1 MKSLPLLKFFSNGKF
16 KIKTHRKHFKSFS
29 KMIINKLSII
39 NFKNHDGKSFEFSP
53 QINCFVGN
61 NGVGKTNILDALH
74 YLSVGKS
81 FLGNS
86 DLNNIKIQNS
96 RFEIQEDLEIADFF
110 SIEAEIQNGEKEDII
125 KILQPKDSKK
135 VIKKND
141 KSYDRIADHIGY
153 LPSVMISPYD
163 SNLISDSG
171 ESRRKFLD
179 AMISQT
185 DSGYLFNLIQYQKTV
200 QQRNALLKYFAK
212 NRTFDKDSL
221 EIYNDPI
228 SNFGT
233 EIFEKRKDF
242 VEKLNPIVQKFY
254 EIISGGKEKVE
265 VLYESHLFEH
275 DFPTL
280 LSENI
285 DKDRALTY
293 TSKGVHKDDLL
304 FRMNGNLIKKIGSQ
318 GQQKSFLIALKLAQ
332 INRIKELTEKSPV
345 LLLDDIFDKLD
356 DTRVSQLIELV
367 NKENFGQIFITD
379 THRERT
385 ENVVKRISEE
395 SRIFEV

>member
-1 MKSLPLLKFFSNGKF
+1 
-16 KIKTHRKHFKSFS
+16 
-29 KMIINKLSII
+29 MIVQKLHLIH
-39 NFKNHDGKSFEFSP
+39 FKNHPEKNFDFSP

-86 DLNNIKIQNS
+86 DTMNI
-96 RFEIQEDLEIADFF
+96 EDGADFF
-110 SIEAEIQNGEKEDII
+110 TIEAQIQNDEKEDII
-125 KILQPKDSKK
+125 KIFQPKDSKK
-135 VIKKND
+135 LIKKNE

-185 DSGYLFNLIQYQKTV
+185 DSDYLFNLIQYQKTV

-212 NRTFDKDSL
+212 NRTFDKDAL
-221 EIYNDPI
+221 EIYDEPI

-233 EIFEKRKDF
+233 QLFEKRKDF
-242 VEKLNPIVQKFY
+242 INQLNPIIQHFY
-254 EIISGGKEKVE
+254 DVISGGNEKVT
-265 VLYESHLFEH
+265 VTYDSHLTDSTSVE
-275 DFPTL
+275 L
-280 LSENI
+280 LTENLER
-285 DKDRALTY
+285 DRQLTY
-293 TSKGVHKDDLL
+293 TSKGIHKDDLL
-304 FRMNGNLIKKIGSQ
+304 FEMNGNLIKKMGSQ
-318 GQQKSFLIALKLAQ
+318 GQQKSFLISLKLAQ
-332 INRIKELTEKSPV
+332 INRIKDLTGKNPI

-356 DTRVSQLIELV
+356 DNRVSHLIELV
-367 NKENFGQIFITD
+367 NKENFGQMFISD
-379 THRERT
+379 THRDRT
-385 ENVVKRISEE
+385 ESVVKRINEE
-395 SRIFEV
+395 SKVFEI